1 MTISPMSYLV
11 TGASSGIG
19 LALVQR
25 LAASGHTVLATG
37 RRPEAALPGD
47 FPDVPYL
54 AADLASPGGAAAV
67 AARVPAGLDRA
78 ILNAGTGQYRPIEA
92 ETAADVA
99 AILETNLIAPLRLAH
114 ALHPALEA
122 SRGRLCLVGS
132 TAHRGAPAMP
142 LYAASKG
149 ALDGLGRALASEW
162 HGRVVVRVVHPG
174 PTRTAMHA
182 RAGFDPGRLAAVFWD
197 PGQAAEAV
205 LAAVERGGG
214 YRASLSLAAGLVGRL
229 RRRRAAA

>member
-25 LAASGHTVLATG
+25 LAASGHAVLATG

-47 FPDVPYL
+47 FPDVPHL

-67 AARVPAGLDRA
+67 AVRVPAGLDRA
-78 ILNAGTGQYRPIEA
+78 ILNAGTGQYRPIKA

-122 SRGRLCLVGS
+122 SLAAARP
-132 TAHRGAPAMP
+132 GAPP
-142 LYAASKG
+142 
-149 ALDGLGRALASEW
+149 R
-162 HGRVVVRVVHPG
+162 RQPG
-174 PTRTAMHA
+174 S
-182 RAGFDPGRLAAVFWD
+182 DRLAVA
-197 PGQAAEAV
+197 P
-205 LAAVERGGG
+205 
-214 YRASLSLAAGLVGRL
+214 AGLS
-229 RRRRAAA
+229 RRRGLCRVLGEGLM